1 MPDFWGGYRSCP
13 SGSSSGSRTRN
24 RLHDRLSYRR
34 AADNWV
40 IERWSP

>member
-1 MPDFWGGYRSCP
+1 VPERIEFWQSHP
-13 SGSSSGSRTRN
+13 N